1 MRTASGGRSR
11 AIESS
16 ERACPAAGRL
26 ISMVTNIR
34 EHEDLSE
41 HVGKVDDQPALP
53 GCGAPA
59 HLGNGFTPGSTHH
72 TAGGAHTERGVHTKF
87 ATPRVR
93 YEKA

>member
-1 MRTASGGRSR
+1 
-11 AIESS
+11 
-16 ERACPAAGRL
+16 
-26 ISMVTNIR
+26 MVTNIR
-34 EHEDLSE
+34 EHEDLSD